1 MRSRAA
7 CGLTVGWF
15 VALALGVVGGALG
28 GAHAQGTPAWAL
40 GEQPNFAGT
49 IPNWSDG
56 DALTPGAGGIY
67 AKAEIG
73 ATYEEVDVGF
83 GSVDASGAFTFGLQS
98 GAAYAGGGRPVVEA
112 FCEGLDLDVSVSDPA
127 QRVVIVGP
135 LEVPE
140 LLVAGRHARPPGGLI
155 IRRSPPTSRSLVE
168 QYGFVYATTDGTV
181 RGTCSGE
188 GLNVSFDL
196 DLRRGWNSLYM
207 GAGLHI
213 VTAAIPSDAAWYLV
227 NAVVLNR

>member
-7 CGLTVGWF
+7 CGLTAVWHM
-15 VALALGVVGGALG
+15 ALVLGAIGGAV
-28 GAHAQGTPAWAL
+28 AQGTPGWAL
-40 GEQPNFAGT
+40 GEQPNFEGT

-56 DALTPGAGGIY
+56 DALTPGTGGIY
-67 AKAEIG
+67 AIAEIG
-73 ATYEEVDVGF
+73 AAYEEVEVGF
-83 GSVDASGAFTFGLQS
+83 GSVDASGHFTFGLQS
-98 GAAYAGGGRPVVEA
+98 GAAYAGGGRPVVDA

-140 LLVAGRHARPPGGLI
+140 LLVAGQHARPPGGLI
-155 IRRSPPTSRSLVE
+155 IRRSPPTSRSLIE

-213 VTAAIPSDAAWYLV
+213 VTAAIPPDAAWYLV
-227 NAVVLNR
+227 NAVTLNR

>member
-7 CGLTVGWF
+7 RGLRVGWF
-15 VALALGVVGGALG
+15 MALLLGAVGGAL
-28 GAHAQGTPAWAL
+28 AQGTPAWAL

-56 DALTPGAGGIY
+56 DALAPGTGGIY
-67 AKAEIG
+67 AMAEIG
-73 ATYEEVDVGF
+73 AAYEEVEVGF
-83 GSVDASGAFTFGLQS
+83 GSIDASGTF
-98 GAAYAGGGRPVVEA
+98 
-112 FCEGLDLDVSVSDPA
+112 
-127 QRVVIVGP
+127 
-135 LEVPE
+135 
-140 LLVAGRHARPPGGLI
+140 
-155 IRRSPPTSRSLVE
+155 RSPPTSRSLVE

-188 GLNVSFDL
+188 GLAVSFDL

-213 VTAAIPSDAAWYLV
+213 VTAAIPPDAAWYLV
-227 NAVVLNR
+227 NAVVLAR

>member
-7 CGLTVGWF
+7 CGLTVAWF
-15 VALALGVVGGALG
+15 MTLFLGAVGGAF
-28 GAHAQGTPAWAL
+28 AQGTPAWAL

-56 DALTPGAGGIY
+56 DALTPGTGDIY
-67 AKAEIG
+67 AMAEIG
-73 ATYEEVDVGF
+73 AAYEEVEVGF
-83 GSVDASGAFTFGLQS
+83 GSVDASGSFTFGLQS

-112 FCEGLDLDVSVSDPA
+112 FCEGLDLDVSVSDPT
-127 QRVVIVGP
+127 QKVVIVGL

-140 LLVAGRHARPPGGLI
+140 LLVAGQHARPPGGLI

-188 GLNVSFDL
+188 GLNVAFDL
-196 DLRRGWNSLYM
+196 DLQRGWNSLYM
-207 GAGLHI
+207 GAGLNI
-213 VTAAIPSDAAWYLV
+213 VTAAIPPDAAWYLV